1 MTRTADRLKGWAPWL
16 FALAALLLV
25 VHWAS
30 TRPLERRPGVL
41 APDEPVQTAID
52 VAAPIDAGH
61 GFRLTPRAQFAATVR
76 VLASERYYIDAM
88 APIAPVDLA
97 VGWGPMSDTAV
108 LGALSISQSARFYF
122 WQGRELPLPPADIT
136 RHSAN
141 WHIVPASATV
151 YRTLR
156 QLRPGQLIHLS
167 GELVDVEGPDGGS
180 ARTSLSRNDTGAGA
194 CEIIHV
200 ETLETVGG

>member
-1 MTRTADRLKGWAPWL
+1 MTRAADRLKGWAPWL

-25 VHWAS
+25 AHWAS

-52 VAAPIDAGH
+52 VATPIDAGH

-156 QLRPGQLIHLS
+156 QLRPPSSLRRRLPRMPQTSTAPSERVMPPQIDPLYGNGTGTKAS
-167 GELVDVEGPDGGS
+167 PS
-180 ARTSLSRNDTGAGA
+180 AR
-194 CEIIHV
+194 
-200 ETLETVGG
+200 